1 MKKKIAILGS
11 TGTIG
16 QNLINIIK
24 KDKKNFDIIV
34 LSAHKNYK
42 LLLKQSKIFNV
53 KNIIITDK
61 KKYLLLKK
69 KKINGLNIFNNF
81 KCFNKIFKNKID
93 YTMSAISGL
102 NGLEPTL
109 DIIRYSKTIAIANKE
124 SIICAWNLLK
134 SKLDFYKTKFI
145 PIDSE
150 HFSIWFALNQ
160 KTSLKVEKIYLTA
173 SGGPFLSYPKN
184 KFKTITPKHA
194 LKHPNW
200 NMGNKI
206 SIDSSTMMNKV
217 FELIEAKKIF
227 NIDFKKID
235 ILVHRNSYIHAIIK
249 FTNGM
254 IKLIA
259 HDTDMK
265 IPIFNSIYLDKKTL
279 KTSHLNIHKL
289 NNLELRE
296 VDYNKFPINK
306 ILSIIPNKTSL
317 FETVLVAAN
326 DFLVDLFLNKKI
338 KFNEIHEYLFD
349 ILNLNEFK
357 IYKKTEPKA
366 LMDILILSKK
376 VRLKTIEIINKN

>member
-1 MKKKIAILGS
+1 
-11 TGTIG
+11 
-16 QNLINIIK
+16 
-24 KDKKNFDIIV
+24 
-34 LSAHKNYK
+34 
-42 LLLKQSKIFNV
+42 
-53 KNIIITDK
+53 
-61 KKYLLLKK
+61 
-69 KKINGLNIFNNF
+69 
-81 KCFNKIFKNKID
+81 
-93 YTMSAISGL
+93 
-102 NGLEPTL
+102 
-109 DIIRYSKTIAIANKE
+109 
-124 SIICAWNLLK
+124 
-134 SKLDFYKTKFI
+134 
-145 PIDSE
+145 
-150 HFSIWFALNQ
+150 
-160 KTSLKVEKIYLTA
+160 
-173 SGGPFLSYPKN
+173 
-184 KFKTITPKHA
+184 
-194 LKHPNW
+194 
-200 NMGNKI
+200 MGNKI

-235 ILVHRNSYIHAIIK
+235 ILVHRKSYIHAIIK

>member
-34 LSAHKNYK
+34 LSAHSNYK

-81 KCFNKIFKNKID
+81 KCFNKIFKIKID

-102 NGLEPTL
+102 DGLEPTL
-109 DIIRYSKTIAIANKE
+109 DIIKYSKTIAIANKE

-134 SKLDFYKTKFI
+134 SKLDLYNTKFI

-150 HFSIWFALNQ
+150 HFSIWFALEQ

-173 SGGPFLSYPKN
+173 SGGPFLSYPQN
-184 KFKTITPKHA
+184 KFKTITPKRA
-194 LKHPNW
+194 LKHPTW

-206 SIDSSTMMNKV
+206 SIDSATMMNKV

-235 ILVHRNSYIHAIIK
+235 ILIHRKSYIHAIVK

-265 IPIFNSIYLDKKTL
+265 IPIFNSIYLDKKIL
-279 KTSHLNIHKL
+279 KTSNLDIHKL
-289 NNLELRE
+289 NNLELKE
-296 VDYNKFPINK
+296 VDYDKFPINK
-306 ILSIIPNKTSL
+306 ILTIIPDKTSL
-317 FETVLVAAN
+317 FETVLVTAN
-326 DFLVDLFLNKKI
+326 DFLVDLFLKKKI
-338 KFNEIHEYLFD
+338 KFNEIHKYLFD
-349 ILNLNEFK
+349 ILNLNEFMT
-357 IYKKTEPKA
+357 YKKKKPKT

-376 VRLKTIEIINKN
+376 VRLKTIDIINKN